1 MKVEDFLK
9 QNKIEQKIDAVY
21 PIKKIR
27 IDEDSVLLYLEDEKI
42 RISDEAYFSYGI
54 KNLKG
59 LDEELYQ
66 KLKDDETL
74 FKAYKSCLRKL
85 SMKDHTVKQIRDFLS
100 LKQLKRKI
108 VHPSL
113 RSWKAMVYWMMRS
126 TVSPRST
133 IMPILRFLQ
142 RRSARNCFRQES
154 VNS

>member
-9 QNKIEQKIDAVY
+9 QNRIEQEIDAVY

-85 SMKDHTVKQIRDFLS
+85 SFKATVTFKGSKYYKKVTKKVSIKVKSVWKTVKKGRLCIHHCEAGKLWF
-100 LKQLKRKI
+100 
-108 VHPSL
+108 
-113 RSWKAMVYWMMRS
+113 AG
-126 TVSPRST
+126 
-133 IMPILRFLQ
+133 
-142 RRSARNCFRQES
+142 
-154 VNS
+154 

>member
-9 QNKIEQKIDAVY
+9 QNKIEQEIDAVY

-54 KNLKG
+54 KNLTG

-100 LKQLKRKI
+100 LKQLKKEHPEIKMPTLTSKVYDFELSEEDKI
-108 VHPSL
+108 YQEYLKLLKS
-113 RSWKAMVYWMMRS
+113 RS
-126 TVSPRST
+126 
-133 IMPILRFLQ
+133 
-142 RRSARNCFRQES
+142 
-154 VNS
+154 NSKYR

>member
-9 QNKIEQKIDAVY
+9 QNKIEQEIDAVY

-85 SMKDHTVKQIRDFLS
+85 RAGRVRCCPGWLVCRMRND
-100 LKQLKRKI
+100 
-108 VHPSL
+108 PP
-113 RSWKAMVYWMMRS
+113 AMRS
-126 TVSPRST
+126 EEVVNTN
-133 IMPILRFLQ
+133 LRLKT
-142 RRSARNCFRQES
+142 
-154 VNS
+154 